1 MRCVQAVKGERRNAV
16 ILGKLVILASRSSIA
31 AKRGWK
37 IDAGGSEFQGRK
49 LLELIPR
56 KTALSTVRGERTLAP
71 FAAVTGVVT

>member
-1 MRCVQAVKGERRNAV
+1 MFQAGKVERRNAD

-49 LLELIPR
+49 LLELIRR
-56 KTALSTVRGERTLAP
+56 KTALSTVRAKERLHHLRP
-71 FAAVTGVVT
+71 